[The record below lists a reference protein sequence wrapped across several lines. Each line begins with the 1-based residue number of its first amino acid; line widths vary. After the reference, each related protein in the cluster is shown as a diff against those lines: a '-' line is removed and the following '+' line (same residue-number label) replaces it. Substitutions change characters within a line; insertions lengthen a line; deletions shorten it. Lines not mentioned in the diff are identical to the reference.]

1 MNIFESIKLALDAI
15 WAHKL
20 RSFLTLLGVIF
31 GVATV
36 IVVVSLI
43 EGFNKYVDEKIAN
56 IGTNAFSVQKFS
68 IEDFSSLDNYEQ
80 ARRRNKDVTMD
91 DLNALRAVRGG
102 AIKDVGGQEETQC
115 ELKYGTQTL
124 MGVSLQAITANVIEI
139 QNKDIAEGRPFTQA
153 DEMSDRAICFI
164 GSDVADRFFP
174 TRSPVGQKIKIDGR
188 PFDVVG
194 VAKSLG
200 TVFGVSR
207 DKFVS
212 IPLTTFMNI
221 YGNRRSIQLLVTSHS
236 EAAYQDAIDEA
247 RVVIRTRRKL
257 KPEEKDNF
265 GVITPSAVNNL
276 RERIF
281 GTIQTV
287 AIGVT
292 SIALVVGGIVIMNI
306 MLVSVTERTKEIGIR
321 KSLGARR
328 TDILKQFLAES
339 IALALS
345 GGAIGVSV
353 AYALSKLVA
362 TLTPIP
368 TALPLIAV
376 AVALLVSGS
385 VGLIAGVYPAWRA
398 ANLDPIAAMR
408 SD

>member
-56 IGTNAFSVQKFS
+56 IGTNAFSLQKFS
-68 IEDFSSLDNYEQ
+68 IEDFSSIANYEQ

-91 DLNALRAVRGG
+91 DLEALRDARGG
-102 AIKDVGGQEETQC
+102 AIREVGGQEETQC

-124 MGVSLQAITANVIEI
+124 YGVSLQAITANVIEI

-153 DEMSDRAICFI
+153 EEMSDRAVCFI

-174 TRSPVGQKIKIDGR
+174 TRSPVGQRIKIDGR
-188 PFDVVG
+188 PFEVVG

-207 DKFVS
+207 DKFISV
-212 IPLTTFMNI
+212 PLTTFMNI
-221 YGNRRSIQLLVTSHS
+221 YGARRSIQLLVTSHN
-236 EAAYQDAIDEA
+236 EAGYQDAIDEA

-265 GVITPSAVNNL
+265 GLITPSAVNNL

-281 GTIQTV
+281 GTIQLV
-287 AIGVT
+287 SIGVT
-292 SIALVVGGIVIMNI
+292 SISLIVGAIVIMNI
-306 MLVSVTERTKEIGIR
+306 MLVSVTERTKEIGVR

-362 TLTPIP
+362 TFTPIP
-368 TALPLIAV
+368 TALPWIAV
-376 AVALLVSGS
+376 AVALLVSGG
-385 VGLIAGVYPAWRA
+385 VGLVAGVYPAWRA

>member
-1 MNIFESIKLALDAI
+1 MNIYESIKLALDAI

-91 DLNALRAVRGG
+91 DLAALLAARGG

-115 ELKYGTQTL
+115 ELKFGAQTL

-153 DEMSDRAICFI
+153 DEMSDRAVCFI

-174 TRSPVGQKIKIDGR
+174 TRSPVGQRIKIDGR
-188 PFDVVG
+188 PFEVVG
-194 VAKSLG
+194 VAKSMG

-221 YGNRRSIQLLVTSHS
+221 YGNRRSIQLLITSHS

-345 GGAIGVSV
+345 GGAIGVSL

-362 TLTPIP
+362 ALTPIP

-376 AVALLVSGS
+376 AVALLVSGG
-385 VGLIAGVYPAWRA
+385 VGLVAGVYPAWRA

>member
-91 DLNALRAVRGG
+91 DLDALRDARGG

-115 ELKYGTQTL
+115 ELKYGTQKL
-124 MGVSLQAITANVIEI
+124 FGVSLQAITANVIEI

-153 DEMSDRAICFI
+153 EEMSDRAVCFI

-174 TRSPVGQKIKIDGR
+174 TRSPVGQRIKIDGR
-188 PFDVVG
+188 PFEVVG

-212 IPLTTFMNI
+212 VPLTTFMNI
-221 YGNRRSIQLLVTSHS
+221 YAERRQ
-236 EAAYQDAIDEA
+236 QPA
-247 RVVIRTRRKL
+247 RK
-257 KPEEKDNF
+257 
-265 GVITPSAVNNL
+265 NL
-276 RERIF
+276 RHNSTCVNRCDFDLAHRRRHRDHEHHAGQRDRADERDRRP
-281 GTIQTV
+281 Q
-287 AIGVT
+287 
-292 SIALVVGGIVIMNI
+292 
-306 MLVSVTERTKEIGIR
+306 
-321 KSLGARR
+321 KSG
-328 TDILKQFLAES
+328 
-339 IALALS
+339 
-345 GGAIGVSV
+345 
-353 AYALSKLVA
+353 
-362 TLTPIP
+362 
-368 TALPLIAV
+368 
-376 AVALLVSGS
+376 
-385 VGLIAGVYPAWRA
+385 RA
-398 ANLDPIAAMR
+398 PHGHP
-408 SD
+408 

>member
-91 DLNALRAVRGG
+91 DLKALRAASGG
-102 AIKDVGGQEETQC
+102 AIKEVGGQEETQC

-339 IALALS
+339 IALAVS

-362 TLTPIP
+362 ALTPIP

-376 AVALLVSGS
+376 AVALLVSGG
-385 VGLIAGVYPAWRA
+385 VGLVAGVYPAWRA